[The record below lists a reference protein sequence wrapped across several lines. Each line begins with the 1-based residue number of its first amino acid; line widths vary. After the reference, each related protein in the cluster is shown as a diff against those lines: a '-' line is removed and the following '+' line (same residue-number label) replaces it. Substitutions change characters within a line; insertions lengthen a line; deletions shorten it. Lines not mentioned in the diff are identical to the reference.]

1 MPPAERLQSFLRGL
15 EGPHLRT
22 HGERRTLVGFPEKP
36 LAVENDPV
44 GVGRLGANE
53 ILTRHRLN
61 RFRTEKKE
69 RFPSPPG
76 PGTSPPH
83 DLPPSFR
90 TPEQAS
96 ET

>member
-1 MPPAERLQSFLRGL
+1 M
-15 EGPHLRT
+15 
-22 HGERRTLVGFPEKP
+22 
-36 LAVENDPV
+36 
-44 GVGRLGANE
+44 
-53 ILTRHRLN
+53 N